1 MKTKR
6 RLIALTAA
14 ITLFGSLTTTPAQAL
29 TMSDSIR
36 CYNNTTVGVYGTK
49 WSSDHYLTLKLAG
62 RQVYKGKAKSKSYT
76 SNYRSTNWLVSAPNL
91 RADKSGG
98 TCTVYE

>member
-36 CYNNTTVGVYGTK
+36 CYNNTTVGIRGVK
-49 WSSDHYLTLKLAG
+49 SLSNDYLTLKLAG
-62 RQVYKGKAKSKSYT
+62 RQVYRGKTNDVLRK
-76 SNYRSTNWLVSAPNL
+76 SNYRSTTWLASSPSL